1 VGCPWVGENE
11 SKNEQKW
18 EVNKNLSIVNFY
30 TKICLSEVVVSQ
42 HDMCYSY
49 FGPYLEIKMFMRLGQ
64 VSMCIVAFV
73 GRGLATHMN

>member
-73 GRGLATHMN
+73 GRGLAIHMN